1 MRVFTAVC
9 VTFVLTATSLAAKPP
24 LRDVQEIDDMVM
36 VIAVANEIRKRCD
49 DISAR
54 LLLAYSTVNGLK
66 ALARDMGYT
75 EDEIDEYVNSKSEK
89 KRMRAKAE
97 GFLAKNGVRED
108 DRKALCSF
116 GKRQIQS
123 QTEIGRL
130 LQ

>member
-66 ALARDMGYT
+66 ALARP
-75 EDEIDEYVNSKSEK
+75 
-89 KRMRAKAE
+89 
-97 GFLAKNGVRED
+97 
-108 DRKALCSF
+108 
-116 GKRQIQS
+116 
-123 QTEIGRL
+123 GR
-130 LQ
+130 